1 MNYKTKKGL
10 PSKDSYV
17 DLTQIFKISK
27 DDFEK
32 VFNKNDVIYL
42 DSNDLNH
49 EDITKIYNGLY
60 ENLSQE
66 PPSVS
71 VSLVFEDEDKV
82 FKSYMIYSEK
92 KLLDYDFQKMTL
104 SPMESKKYKEFI
116 DDVIQNRNTDEDFKD
131 EVQNIKNAVREEF
144 KYYVYYLREELKE
157 NSIIFNELEEKAEH
171 EALILCDSDNE
182 KYYLSMRDKLDY
194 WGETWELNDNHIL
207 VTINKDNN
215 KVQKFINTS
224 SIFKISENNFNAFN
238 RNEIIYLSSDIF
250 VQEDIEKIVNKVNE
264 NIENNLNISFIE
276 VTKPEDKNELE
287 AKNLYS
293 SKEKLKLAFE
303 EKIWYDEQMY
313 KDFSREVLVNRNHQ
327 NLDKIKE
334 FKEIFKNWYKGYLK
348 ENKQSNSNA
357 YTI

>member
-1 MNYKTKKGL
+1 MKHL
-10 PSKDSYV
+10 
-17 DLTQIFKISK
+17 
-27 DDFEK
+27 
-32 VFNKNDVIYL
+32 
-42 DSNDLNH
+42 
-49 EDITKIYNGLY
+49 
-60 ENLSQE
+60 
-66 PPSVS
+66 
-71 VSLVFEDEDKV
+71 
-82 FKSYMIYSEK
+82 
-92 KLLDYDFQKMTL
+92 
-104 SPMESKKYKEFI
+104 
-116 DDVIQNRNTDEDFKD
+116 
-131 EVQNIKNAVREEF
+131 
-144 KYYVYYLREELKE
+144 
-157 NSIIFNELEEKAEH
+157 
-171 EALILCDSDNE
+171 
-182 KYYLSMRDKLDY
+182 
-194 WGETWELNDNHIL
+194 WELNDNHIL